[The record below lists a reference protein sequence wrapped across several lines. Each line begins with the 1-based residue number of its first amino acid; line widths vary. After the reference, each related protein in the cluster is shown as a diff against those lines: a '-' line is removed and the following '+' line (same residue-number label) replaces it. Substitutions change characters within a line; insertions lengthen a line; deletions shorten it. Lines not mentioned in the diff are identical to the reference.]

1 MPAPYDYSGALS
13 PVDPGQALM
22 QGLATGQKFAQV
34 QQQEQQRRQ
43 LAETEAQFG
52 REFEAAVD
60 SRDPLVVAGLLG
72 RFPGKA
78 EILQKVSDQFT
89 QEERDQKITQG
100 MQLLGLSISGKPQSV
115 RDYYTEVAELYEQ
128 SGDSESADR
137 ARGQL
142 AVFEEDPDLWRGNQS
157 LVMAAAMGPDKFAS
171 TYKTLQETIREGVK
185 AKVERAK
192 QKAPTMQAIR
202 GIGITGTPDRPT
214 DKDKFANGLTI
225 YRTDIGEVFGSDV
238 NGNILVGEE
247 LTTSINDARDYE
259 IAAEQA
265 KYSAREEG
273 RYGGQEGIRA
283 RIEGAVASAKK
294 AAEIG
299 QTEGQKAYQ
308 TLGKVRLN
316 LGNIDA
322 AIGALDDGA
331 NTGAI
336 ASRFPDWNAA
346 TIELRNIQN
355 QLGLDVVGSVTFG
368 ALSESEL
375 ALALATAL
383 PMNLDE
389 TELRAW
395 LVRKKDA
402 NNKLANYLEDQ
413 AKFLLSGNTLDKWL
427 EKTSGLQT
435 PTGAIA
441 PRGSPSTFTTSTGI
455 SFEIIDEVE

>member
-34 QQQEQQRRQ
+34 QQQEQQRQQMAQRAKQ
-43 LAETEAQFG
+43 FQVDFESVIDNKDPRAITDLLIRYPEQKQILETVGQRFSAEEKQQKMNQSIELIGLSLFG
-52 REFEAAVD
+52 KNDEVIGFYENQADVLEKAGRPEEAAR
-60 SRDPLVVAGLLG
+60 SR
-72 RFPGKA
+72 
-78 EILQKVSDQFT
+78 LQAQQF
-89 QEERDQKITQG
+89 R
-100 MQLLGLSISGKPQSV
+100 
-115 RDYYTEVAELYEQ
+115 
-128 SGDSESADR
+128 
-137 ARGQL
+137 
-142 AVFEEDPDLWRGNQS
+142 EDPD
-157 LVMAAAMGPDKFAS
+157 AARMQQQIIIAAQDPDKF
-171 TYKTLQETIREGVK
+171 LQNMDQIFETRKKYVESQVEAAK
-185 AKVERAK
+185 AKSPPMAKLRAAGILGERDN
-192 QKAPTMQAIR
+192 T
-202 GIGITGTPDRPT
+202 T
-214 DKDKFANGLTI
+214 DADKFANGLTM
-225 YRTDIGEVFGSDV
+225 YRTDIGESYGVDV
-238 NGNILVGEE
+238 RGNILKGE
-247 LTTSINDARDYE
+247 DYAQALREAQDFE

-283 RIEGAVASAKK
+283 RVEGAVASARK

-322 AIGALDDGA
+322 AIGALDAGA

-441 PRGSPSTFTTSTGI
+441 PRGSPNTFTTSTGI